1 MQAMARRL
9 NDPTKIY
16 TGSRA
21 PLVAAPHEAPRPGID
36 GSQAFSGPS
45 GTGADPQVETALS

>member
-1 MQAMARRL
+1 MARRL

-16 TGSRA
+16 TGSRG